1 MALNVYYDRSFTFRR
16 SKSMMKSTRPVP
28 RTVYLLAV
36 ATFITPFVQAA
47 DSPAT
52 KPDAAMPTTQRSLTA
67 SQDHHRTM
75 QLLNLSEPGKLPPEA
90 DDPNRPQNTRPQ
102 GGRSSNYT
110 DDAHNTYVRSG
121 WGNWSNYDE
130 AKANP
135 YPLPDPLILKNGQP
149 VKDADT
155 WWKVRRP
162 EIANDFATEIY
173 GKIPDNT
180 PAVTWEVTST
190 DTHALNGMAI
200 MKKIVGHIDNS
211 ANPSIKPTIPITM
224 YIPAAATGPVPMM
237 VIIGGFGGGFG
248 RPGFGPGRRPVP
260 AGAAAAPT
268 SRPAFPSAMPLA
280 LAAGWGYATVDT
292 GSVQQDSG
300 AGFSRGIIG
309 LMSGGQPRK
318 PDDWGVLVAW
328 SWGLSRAMDY
338 FETDK
343 SVDAKRIG
351 IEGHSRWG
359 KEALLAAAMDP
370 RWAICYS
377 SCSGQCGAKLSRR
390 SWGETVDNVAGEG
403 EYHWMAGNFLK
414 YGGHWNDMPVD
425 SHELIAM
432 VAPRPILITGGTS
445 DQWSD
450 PHGEFLAAV
459 AAGPVYRLLGK
470 GDLGTSEMPAPDVAL
485 DAGELA
491 FREHNGGH
499 TDMPDWPVF
508 IKFAQRYFGAS
519 ATAK

>member
-1 MALNVYYDRSFTFRR
+1 
-16 SKSMMKSTRPVP
+16 MME
-28 RTVYLLAV
+28 
-36 ATFITPFVQAA
+36 
-47 DSPAT
+47 
-52 KPDAAMPTTQRSLTA
+52 
-67 SQDHHRTM
+67 
-75 QLLNLSEPGKLPPEA
+75 LLNLSEPGKLPALA
-90 DDPNRPQNTRPQ
+90 DDPNRPQNTQPQ

-135 YPLPDPLILKNGQP
+135 YPLPDPLVLKNGQP
-149 VKDADT
+149 VEDADT
-155 WWKVRRP
+155 WWKLRRP
-162 EIANDFATEIY
+162 EILNDFSTEIY
-173 GKIPDNT
+173 GKIPDKT

-190 DTHALNGMAI
+190 DMHALKGTAI

-224 YIPAAATGPVPMM
+224 YIPVSATGPVPMM
-237 VIIGGFGGGFG
+237 VVVGGFGGGFG
-248 RPGFGPGRRPVP
+248 PPRRPGTTGPS
-260 AGAAAAPT
+260 T
-268 SRPAFPSAMPLA
+268 RPAFGGGFSAIPLV
-280 LAAGWGYATVDT
+280 LAMGWGYASVDT
-292 GSVQQDSG
+292 ASIQPDNG

-309 LMSGGQPRK
+309 LTSGGKPRQ
-318 PDDWGVLVAW
+318 PDDWGVLAAW

-343 SVDAKRIG
+343 SVDANRIG

-359 KEALLAAAMDP
+359 KEALLAAALDQ
-370 RWAICYS
+370 RWTIVYS

-390 SWGETVDNVAGEG
+390 DWGETVDNVAGEG

-425 SHELIAM
+425 AHELIAL
-432 VAPRPILITGGTS
+432 VAPRPILLTGGTS

-470 GDLGTSEMPAPDVAL
+470 GDLGTTVLPAPDVAL
-485 DAGELA
+485 DTGELA
-491 FREHNGGH
+491 YREHNGGH
-499 TDMPDWPVF
+499 TEAPDWPVF
-508 IKFAQRYFGAS
+508 LKFAQRYFS
-519 ATAK
+519 APVRAQ

>member
-1 MALNVYYDRSFTFRR
+1 M
-16 SKSMMKSTRPVP
+16 
-28 RTVYLLAV
+28 
-36 ATFITPFVQAA
+36 
-47 DSPAT
+47 
-52 KPDAAMPTTQRSLTA
+52 
-67 SQDHHRTM
+67 M
-75 QLLNLSEPGKLPPEA
+75 QLLNLSEPATLPSAA
-90 DDPNRPQNTRPQ
+90 DDPNRPPNTHPQ

-110 DDAHNTYVRSG
+110 DDNHNTYVRSG

-135 YPLPDPLILKNGQP
+135 YPLPDPLILKNGQS

-155 WWKVRRP
+155 WWKLRRP
-162 EIANDFATEIY
+162 EIANDFAIEVY

-180 PAVTWEVTST
+180 PTVTWEVTST
-190 DTHALNGMAI
+190 DPKALSGTAI

-211 ANPSIKPTIPITM
+211 ANPSITPSIPITL
-224 YIPAAATGPVPMM
+224 YIPASATGPVPLM
-237 VIIGGFGGGFG
+237 VVVGGFGGGFG
-248 RPGFGPGRRPVP
+248 PPRRPATSSPTTRPGFGSFPTARPLVL
-260 AGAAAAPT
+260 
-268 SRPAFPSAMPLA
+268 AM
-280 LAAGWGYATVDT
+280 GWAYATVDT
-292 GSVQQDSG
+292 GSVQADNG

-309 LMSGGQPRK
+309 LMSGGKPRQ
-318 PDDWGVLVAW
+318 PDDWGVLAAW

-343 SVDAKRIG
+343 FIDAKRIG

-359 KEALLAAAMDP
+359 KEALLAAALDP
-370 RWAICYS
+370 RWAIVYS
-377 SCSGQCGAKLSRR
+377 SCSGQCGTKLSRR
-390 SWGETVDNVAGEG
+390 DWGETVDNVAGEG

-414 YGGHWNDMPVD
+414 FGGHWNDMPVD

-470 GDLGTSEMPAPDVAL
+470 ADLGTTQMPVPDVAL
-485 DAGELA
+485 DSGELA

-508 IKFAQRYFGAS
+508 LKFAQRYFSEPVHAQ
-519 ATAK
+519 